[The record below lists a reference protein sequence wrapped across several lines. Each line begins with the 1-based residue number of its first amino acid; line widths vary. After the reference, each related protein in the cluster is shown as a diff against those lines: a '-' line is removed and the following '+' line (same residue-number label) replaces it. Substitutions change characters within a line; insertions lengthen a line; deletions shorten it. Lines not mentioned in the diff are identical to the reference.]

1 MIKINE
7 RYKITFDKLANKL
20 VFWQIS
26 DRYHILFIQSL
37 LFPLQKVQQKFEEW
51 AIEKSIEANMTS
63 QVMYFEWFLNRKLS
77 KYFNSNNDAI
87 SINDGGST
95 GVPIYSEK
103 NKNAEHYLVKTEEE
117 GHEDLSPLY
126 KSGAKDGKYSYSFV
140 VNVPQVTK
148 IKQSELNDAVRYW
161 VDKYKVAGKTYNIIV
176 NE

>member
-1 MIKINE
+1 
-7 RYKITFDKLANKL
+7 
-20 VFWQIS
+20 
-26 DRYHILFIQSL
+26 
-37 LFPLQKVQQKFEEW
+37 
-51 AIEKSIEANMTS
+51 MTS

-126 KSGAKDGKYSYSFV
+126 KSGEKDGKYSYSFV
-140 VNVPQVTK
+140 VHVPPVTK